1 MLLREM
7 ATVRGSCY
15 TLAREH
21 EPSFAGGMAIIWAIA
36 LAKLLFHIYFNNRY
50 GYFRDEFD
58 YMSCGDHLGWG
69 YVDQPP
75 LIPFLIHISR
85 AVLGDSLRA
94 IRFIPALASSLLVVQ
109 TAVLAREFGGRRFAL
124 LLSAVTIL
132 IAPQYLSNGSL
143 LGTNCL
149 EPNLWMGCAYFALLA
164 IKRDNPRYW
173 LWFGIVAGIGMEEK
187 YSIALFGFGIVVGLL
202 VTSQRR
208 AFLNPWIW
216 FGGLAAFLIFLPN
229 LLWNLHYHWPFLE
242 LMHNIRA
249 EGRDVILPLPQYFF
263 QQTLLVHPF
272 TAPIWLTG
280 LFAMLF
286 SARLKPYRC
295 LGWCYLVCFSV
306 LFILHGK
313 NYYLAPVYPML
324 LAAGA
329 VVIESAIDNK
339 KNWGTNSERTSDE
352 PTNTNSLE
360 NIHSR
365 RAWLKPA
372 IVVILLAAGAHLV
385 PITVPVLPPESF
397 LAYTKTLPFKLPV
410 MEHAHARAAL
420 PQWYADQF
428 GWEEIVA
435 GTAQAWNRLTPEERQ
450 GENCGIFAQDY
461 GQAGAIDFL
470 GRRYGLPPALSGHQ
484 TWFLWGPRDYSGSC
498 MIVLDDHR
506 ERLEQLWDHVEY
518 VGTSADNPY
527 ALEKQ
532 IDVFIC
538 RGAKFGTLAKLWPEL
553 KRWR

>member
-1 MLLREM
+1 M
-7 ATVRGSCY
+7 AAIGYHPSDAMSSPSSTR
-15 TLAREH
+15 
-21 EPSFAGGMAIIWAIA
+21 SFADRKSFLSGALAFIWAIA

-58 YMSCGDHLGWG
+58 YIACGDHLAWG

-75 LIPFLIHISR
+75 LIPFLVHICR
-85 AVLGDSLRA
+85 AVLGDSLRS
-94 IRFIPALASSLLVVQ
+94 IRFVPALASSFLVVQ
-109 TAVLAREFGGRRFAL
+109 TAVLASEFGGRRFAI
-124 LLSAVTIL
+124 LLSAISVI

-149 EPNLWMGCAYFALLA
+149 EPNLWMGCAYFAVLA
-164 IKRDNPRYW
+164 IKRPLSENGPRYW
-173 LWFGIVAGIGMEEK
+173 LWFGVVAGIGLQEK

-202 VTSQRR
+202 LTPQRR
-208 AFLNPWIW
+208 VFLNPWIW
-216 FGGLAAFLIFLPN
+216 LSGAAAFLIFLPN
-229 LLWNLHYHWPFLE
+229 LLWNIHYHWPFLE

-249 EGRDVILPLPQYFF
+249 EGRDVILPFPQFF
-263 QQTLLVHPF
+263 LQQTFLIDPI

-280 LFAMLF
+280 LFALIF
-286 SARLKPYRC
+286 SARLKPYRF
-295 LGWCYLVCFSV
+295 LGWCYVVCFTV
-306 LFILHGK
+306 FFILHGK

-329 VVIESAIDNK
+329 VVIESALEGTKTRDDKDEAAK
-339 KNWGTNSERTSDE
+339 K
-352 PTNTNSLE
+352 
-360 NIHSR
+360 SR
-365 RAWLKPA
+365 SHLAWLKPA
-372 IVVILLAAGAHLV
+372 IVIILLASGAHLAPVTV
-385 PITVPVLPPESF
+385 PILSPDGF
-397 LAYTKTLPFKLPV
+397 LAYEKHLPMKLPV
-410 MEHAHARAAL
+410 MEHAHARAPL

-435 GTAQAWNRLTPEERQ
+435 ETAVAWNRLSADERKD
-450 GENCGIFAQDY
+450 ETCGIFAQDY

-470 GRRYGLPPALSGHQ
+470 GRRYGLPPSLSGHQ
-484 TWFLWGPRDYSGSC
+484 TWFLWGPRGYSGNC
-498 MIVLDDHR
+498 LIVLDDSR
-506 ERLEQLWDHVEY
+506 ERLEQLFDHVEY

-538 RGAKFGTLAKLWPEL
+538 RGSKFGTLAQIWPKL